1 MNKTDK
7 NILLVVSFLIL
18 APLIYFSFGYL
29 FEFDKSFIQSSRLK
43 EEYTTHLKLILLLAP
58 LALNGI
64 LLRLPYGRIGSK
76 NGYTI
81 LWTAWYSSM
90 FFVACSLYYNNN
102 IAREF
107 NYYWFLIYISY
118 LPSSIL
124 GITSLLSDIVESIL
138 TKLQNYLIALIH
150 KNVYGQPQMMP
161 DISQNNFVVVEGK
174 MGSGISFY
182 LSKMVEGKKYKIYNK
197 LYSNDNNR
205 INELKNLVN
214 YNEEERLNIILD
226 CPYVEG
232 LNDIIKDLLKNEK
245 ITVLVGAYY
254 PSNLFDSVSNYS
266 KYFTVNKYKLKDVD
280 TNSETYILF
289 EKNEIWEMMN

>member
-29 FEFDKSFIQSSRLK
+29 FEFDKSFIESSRLK
-43 EEYTTHLKLILLLAP
+43 EEYTTHLKFILILAP

-64 LLRLPYGRIGSK
+64 LLRLPYRRIGRK

-90 FFVACSLYYNNN
+90 FLIAFSLYYNNN

-124 GITSLLSDIVESIL
+124 GITNLLSDIVDSIL
-138 TKLQNYLIALIH
+138 TKLQNYLIASIH
-150 KNVYGQPQMMP
+150 KNVYGQPQMIP
-161 DISQNNFVVVEGK
+161 DTSQNNLVVVEGK

-182 LSKMVEGKKYKIYNK
+182 LSKIVEGKKYKVYNK

-205 INELKNLVN
+205 INELKNLAN

-245 ITVLVGAYY
+245 ITVLVGTYY
-254 PSNLFDSVSNYS
+254 PSSLFDGVSNTS
-266 KYFTVNKYKLKDVD
+266 KYFTVNKYKLKDID
-280 TNSETYILF
+280 TDNETYILF